1 MRGSEAQRLNLDDQV
16 NENHMEARIAKL
28 ESDVEYIKKDL
39 GQLRIDMNAANGSL
53 AILKDDVSQL
63 KAIAP
68 HLATRADLHKLETLI
83 VAQDAKLE
91 TLMVAQDA
99 KLETLIV
106 AQEAKFFRWFVRA
119 VLAVAALAFSIA
131 RFVL

>member
-68 HLATRADLHKLETLI
+68 HLATKADLH
-83 VAQDAKLE
+83 
-91 TLMVAQDA
+91 

-106 AQEAKFFRWFVRA
+106 AQEAKFFRWFMRA
-119 VLAVAALAFSIA
+119 VLTVAALAFSIA